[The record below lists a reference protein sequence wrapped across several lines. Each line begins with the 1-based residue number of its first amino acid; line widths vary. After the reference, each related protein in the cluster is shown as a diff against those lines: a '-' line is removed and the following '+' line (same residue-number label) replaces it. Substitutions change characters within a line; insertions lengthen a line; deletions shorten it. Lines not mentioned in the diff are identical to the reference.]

1 MTAEREAPS
10 APTARV
16 AESEEHVTSPL
27 GERAGGQPPE
37 LGAHERGDMDDLT
50 RDGGATA
57 HADIERR
64 PDVAELKAA
73 VLAKLT
79 YSVGKIPDVASPRDW
94 FLAVAFATRDL
105 IVDRWL
111 RSTAEA
117 YADGRKR
124 VYYLSLEFLIGRL
137 LFDAMTNLGVA
148 EPMAE
153 ALHELGVNLSEL
165 RKVEPDAALGNGGL
179 GRLAACF
186 MDSMATLRIAAHG
199 YGIRYDNGLFRQ
211 IIRNG
216 WQQETPEDWLA
227 NGNPWEFERLEYNYA
242 IGFGGWVEM
251 IHGDDERTRHIWH
264 PAETIEAVG
273 YDTPIVGWRGKHV
286 NTLRLWSAR
295 APDPFK
301 LDAFNAGDFVGAL
314 SDSMRAQAISKVLY
328 PSDAT
333 PAGQELRLRQ
343 EYFFASASLL
353 DLIRRHV
360 KQHGDVRT
368 LGDSAAIQLNDTHP
382 AIAVAELMR
391 ILVDLNGLEWDE
403 AWKVTQATFSYTNH
417 TLLPE
422 ALESWPV
429 PLMERLL
436 PRHMQIIYLINAAHL
451 DSARRRGFMDPS
463 LLATISL
470 IDEHAGRRVRMG
482 NLAYVGSH
490 KINGVSA
497 LHTDLMGKTVFH
509 SLNTVYPGR
518 IVNKTNGI
526 TFRRWLIECNPGLA
540 DIIRSTV
547 GERAL
552 EEAQAL
558 KGFAAFADDKGVQ
571 EAVAAARRAAKVALS
586 RHIAVQLGQRIN
598 PDSMFDVQIKRIH
611 EYKRQLLNILETVA
625 RYNAIRANP
634 TLDFAP
640 RVKIFAGKAA
650 ASYTQAK
657 LIIKLAID
665 VARVVNAD
673 PTLRGLLKVVF
684 LPNYNVSLAETIIPA
699 VDLSEQISTAG
710 MEASGTG
717 NMKMAL
723 NGALTIG
730 TLDGA
735 NVELRD
741 LVGPDNI
748 FIFGLTA
755 SEIEAARRQGIDAT
769 ARIAASPAL
778 REALDEIASGVF
790 SVDDAARYRGLVD
803 TLTHYDYFMLCADF
817 NSYWEAQRRVDE
829 TWRDRARWMRS
840 SIINT
845 ANVGWFSSD
854 RTISE
859 YAKEIWNAPFTP
871 LGA

>member
-1 MTAEREAPS
+1 
-10 APTARV
+10 
-16 AESEEHVTSPL
+16 
-27 GERAGGQPPE
+27 
-37 LGAHERGDMDDLT
+37 MDDLT
-50 RDGGATA
+50 TSAAISRAPHSDAPKSP
-57 HADIERR
+57 AD
-64 PDVAELKAA
+64 LKAV

-79 YSVGKIPDVASPRDW
+79 YSVGKVPEVASPRDW
-94 FLAVAFATRDL
+94 FLAVAFATRDV
-105 IVDRWL
+105 IVDRWVE
-111 RSTAEA
+111 STTAV
-117 YADGRKR
+117 YADKRKR
-124 VYYLSLEFLIGRL
+124 VYYLSLEVLVGRL
-137 LFDAMTNLGVA
+137 LFDAMTNLGIA

-153 ALHELGVNLSEL
+153 ALDELGVKLSDL
-165 RKVEPDAALGNGGL
+165 RRLEPDAALGNGGL

-186 MDSMATLRIAAHG
+186 MDSMAALSIAAHG

-211 IIRNG
+211 IIRDG
-216 WQQETPEDWLA
+216 WQQEAPEDWLT
-227 NGNPWEFERLEYNYA
+227 NGNPWEFERPECNYA

-251 IHGDDERTRHIWH
+251 VQGEDERTRHIWH
-264 PAETIEAVG
+264 PAETVEAVG
-273 YDTPIVGWRGKHV
+273 YDTPITGWQGRHV

-301 LDAFNAGDFVGAL
+301 LDAFNAADYVAAF
-314 SDSMRAQAISKVLY
+314 SDTVRAEAISKVLY

-353 DLIRRHV
+353 DLIRRHI
-360 KQHGDVRT
+360 KQHQDVRT
-368 LGDSAAIQLNDTHP
+368 LGDHAAVQLNDTHP
-382 AIAVAELMR
+382 AIAIAELMR

-403 AWKVTQATFSYTNH
+403 AWTIVQATFSYTNH

-422 ALESWPV
+422 ALETWPV
-429 PLMERLL
+429 PLMERML
-436 PRHMQIIYLINAAHL
+436 PRHMQIIYLLNAAHL
-451 DSARRRGFMDPS
+451 DSARRRGFIDPA

-482 NLAYVGSH
+482 NLAFVGSH
-490 KINGVSA
+490 KVNGVSA
-497 LHTDLMGKTVFH
+497 LHTALMRKTVFH
-509 SLNTVYPGR
+509 SLNSVYPNR

-526 TFRRWLIECNPGLA
+526 TFRRWLIECNPTLA
-540 DIIRSTV
+540 EIIRSTV
-547 GERAL
+547 GESAFFDP
-552 EEAQAL
+552 EKL
-558 KGFAAFADDKGVQ
+558 KGLAAFADDPGMQDK
-571 EAVAAARRAAKVALS
+571 VAAARRLAKASLARQVAS
-586 RHIAVQLGQRIN
+586 QLGQRID

-634 TLDFAP
+634 TIDFAP

-665 VARVVNAD
+665 VARVVNSD

-741 LVGPDNI
+741 LVGDENI

-755 SEIEAARRQGIDAT
+755 PEVEAERAQGIDSV
-769 ARIAASPAL
+769 ARIAASPVL
-778 REALDEIASGVF
+778 REALDEIGSGVF
-790 SVDDAARYRGLVD
+790 SADAPDRYRGLVD
-803 TLTHYDYFMLCADF
+803 MLTHHDYFMLCADF
-817 NSYWEAQRRVDE
+817 DSYWATQTRIDEA
-829 TWRDRARWMRS
+829 WRDRRRWMRS
-840 SIINT
+840 SILNT

-859 YAKEIWNAPFTP
+859 YATEIWRAPFSP
-871 LGA
+871 LV